1 MPKTLAVIA
10 IAVTLVIVT
19 VLTAFALKYFV
30 FATNERAVGSTNF
43 IVVEDFVGRS
53 VKIPNNISRVVA
65 LGPGALRL
73 LIYLNALDV
82 LVGVEEVE
90 HSWSVVGRDYA
101 MAFGDRLRSLPVV
114 GPGGPRSAPDPEKIR
129 AVKPDLVVMSSTYA
143 ELYDPDRLSSEV
155 NAPVIVVDYGSAG
168 YLDLEP
174 LKRALRLLGRVLGR
188 ENRAEELCRFID
200 TIVSDLRKRT
210 EGVPH
215 KPSVYVGAISYKGK
229 QPFTSTQSGFPP
241 LALLNTTSIA
251 DRVGSRPGFIS
262 LDFEYIINS
271 QPDVVF
277 IDLNNLDV
285 VLSDFARDPAKYCS
299 LRAFREGRVYSILP
313 FNYYHTNIATALA
326 DAYYIGKVLYPERFA
341 DIDPVAKANEIF
353 KVFLGRELYE
363 EFVKGFGRGFTSL
376 SDLLN
381 CG

>member
-1 MPKTLAVIA
+1 M
-10 IAVTLVIVT
+10 
-19 VLTAFALKYFV
+19 LTAFALKYFV

-168 YLDLEP
+168 YLDLE
-174 LKRALRLLGRVLGR
+174 
-188 ENRAEELCRFID
+188 
-200 TIVSDLRKRT
+200 
-210 EGVPH
+210 
-215 KPSVYVGAISYKGK
+215 
-229 QPFTSTQSGFPP
+229 
-241 LALLNTTSIA
+241 
-251 DRVGSRPGFIS
+251 
-262 LDFEYIINS
+262 
-271 QPDVVF
+271 
-277 IDLNNLDV
+277 
-285 VLSDFARDPAKYCS
+285 
-299 LRAFREGRVYSILP
+299 
-313 FNYYHTNIATALA
+313 
-326 DAYYIGKVLYPERFA
+326 
-341 DIDPVAKANEIF
+341 
-353 KVFLGRELYE
+353 
-363 EFVKGFGRGFTSL
+363 
-376 SDLLN
+376 
-381 CG
+381 